1 MPSCQR
7 KQISVVSPKNYKL
20 SKYPAEVGPVWK
32 YEMKLCEI
40 SNIFRINVNLKL
52 MTRNTPIVHE
62 DPITTKLLDYLRSCL
77 SVLTFESWLEENHVI
92 VLVDRKFYLIK
103 QPILFL
109 YILIHNKILMKIFTK
124 YFRFK
129 IRLIEVCK

>member
-1 MPSCQR
+1 MPSWQR
-7 KQISVVSPKNYKL
+7 KQISLVSPKAYKL
-20 SKYPAEVGPVWK
+20 SKYPTDVGPVWK
-32 YEMKLCEI
+32 YEMRLCEI

-52 MTRNTPIVHE
+52 MTRNTPILHE
-62 DPITTKLLDYLRSCL
+62 DPITTKVLDYLRLWL

-109 YILIHNKILMKIFTK
+109 YILIHNKILMKSFTK

>member
-1 MPSCQR
+1 MPSWQR
-7 KQISVVSPKNYKL
+7 KQISVVSPKAYKL
-20 SKYPAEVGPVWK
+20 SKYPTDVGLVWK
-32 YEMKLCEI
+32 YEMRLCEI

-52 MTRNTPIVHE
+52 MTRNTPILHE
-62 DPITTKLLDYLRSCL
+62 DPITTKVLDYLRLWL

-109 YILIHNKILMKIFTK
+109 YILIHNKILMKSFTK

>member
-1 MPSCQR
+1 
-7 KQISVVSPKNYKL
+7 
-20 SKYPAEVGPVWK
+20 
-32 YEMKLCEI
+32 MKLCEI
-40 SNIFRINVNLKL
+40 SNIFRLNVNLKL

-62 DPITTKLLDYLRSCL
+62 DPITTKLLDYLRLCL

>member
-1 MPSCQR
+1 MPSWQR
-7 KQISVVSPKNYKL
+7 KQISVVSPKAYKL
-20 SKYPAEVGPVWK
+20 SKYPTDVGLVWK
-32 YEMKLCEI
+32 YEMRLCEI

-52 MTRNTPIVHE
+52 MTRNTPILHE
-62 DPITTKLLDYLRSCL
+62 DPITTKLLDYLRLCL
-77 SVLTFESWLEENHVI
+77 SVLTFDSWLEENHVI

-109 YILIHNKILMKIFTK
+109 YILIHNKILMKSFTK